1 MAETVLNIR
10 ITVDGGTETEKW
22 DGQGIAGV
30 VVKEADEQRY
40 TLTVAYPANKPDVGV
55 ARDGHRDFAGP
66 AAIEKAA
73 WAYLTESPNVGQW
86 HQDGTDG
93 AGRVVES
100 YIWRFP
106 NQVVKAVDGSE
117 YEICTGD
124 WLLGVVWEQDAYDNF
139 KDGRATG
146 VSMQGQ
152 EAIRQRPTPESVMK
166 LRS

>member
-1 MAETVLNIR
+1 LAETVLNIR
-10 ITVDGGTETEKW
+10 ITVDGDNTEQW
-22 DGQGIAGV
+22 DGQGVAGV

-40 TLTVAYPANKPDVGV
+40 TLTVAYPANKPDVGI

-73 WAYLTESPNVGQW
+73 WTYLTESPVVGQW

-106 NQVVKAVDGSE
+106 DQVVKAADGSE
-117 YEICTGD
+117 YVISEGD
-124 WLLGVVWEQDAYDNF
+124 WLLGVVWDQPAWENF
-139 KDGRATG
+139 KSGRATG

-152 EAIRQRPTPESVMK
+152 HAVRQPASPESVIK